1 MDKRLKTLSQWIRKS
16 TRRSRGLLVPVS
28 GGSDSALIFWLLNQ
42 ACPEKTLG
50 VFVGKNLR
58 NKAWFESVGTIRQLP
73 APRGK
78 EDKEARRWATFA
90 SIAIAEDRWLVGSR
104 NRSEQALGN
113 FSLSS
118 RIATFLPLAGVWK
131 SDVME
136 LCAIAQVPK
145 QITDSSRRAD
155 PDCGR
160 PKELAEIPLELIDVF
175 LKAKE
180 GGAKRKT
187 LRALT
192 TAQIKYL
199 DGVYEVNQF
208 RRHLPVVGP
217 EVGTQN

>member
-1 MDKRLKTLSQWIRKS
+1 MDKRLTTLIAWLRKS
-16 TRRSRGLLVPVS
+16 TRRSGGILVPVS
-28 GGSDSALIFWLLNQ
+28 GGSDSALIFWLFNQ

-58 NKAWFESVGTIRQLP
+58 CREWFESVGTVRQLS
-73 APRGK
+73 APRSN

-90 SIAIAEDRWLVGSR
+90 SIAIAENRWLVGSR
-104 NRSEQALGN
+104 NRSEQVMGN

-136 LCAIAQVPK
+136 LCKLAGVPTAV
-145 QITDSSRRAD
+145 TDSSRRAD

-160 PKELAEIPLELIDVF
+160 PQELAEIPLELIDVF
-175 LKAKE
+175 LKAKT
-180 GGAKRKT
+180 GKAPKKT
-187 LRALT
+187 MNSLT
-192 TAQIKYL
+192 AAQRKYL
-199 DGVYEVNQF
+199 NGVYTVNQF

-217 EVGTQN
+217 EIGSAT

>member
-1 MDKRLKTLSQWIRKS
+1 MDKRLKTLIAWLRKS
-16 TRRSRGLLVPVS
+16 TRRAHGVLVPVS
-28 GGSDSALIFWLLNQ
+28 GGSDSALIFWLFNQ

-50 VFVGKNLR
+50 VFSGTNLR
-58 NKAWFESVGTIRQLP
+58 SREWFESVGTIRRIP

-90 SIAIAEDRWLVGSR
+90 SIAIDEQRWLVGSR
-104 NRSEQALGN
+104 NRSEMVMGN

-136 LCAIAQVPK
+136 LCALAGVPK
-145 QITDSSRRAD
+145 AVTDSSRRAD

-175 LKAKE
+175 LKVKT
-180 GGAKRKT
+180 GAAPKKT

-192 TAQIKYL
+192 AAQVKYL
-199 DGVYEVNQF
+199 NGVFNVNQF

-217 EVGTQN
+217 QI

>member
-1 MDKRLKTLSQWIRKS
+1 MDERLKTLIAWIKKS
-16 TRRSRGLLVPVS
+16 TRRANGVLVPVS
-28 GGSDSALIFWLLNQ
+28 GGSDSALIFWLFNQ

-50 VFVGKNLR
+50 VFSGSKLR
-58 NKAWFESVGTIRQLP
+58 SREWFESVGTIRRIP

-78 EDKEARRWATFA
+78 EDKEARRWATFS
-90 SIAIAEDRWLVGSR
+90 SIAIAENRWMVGSR
-104 NRSEQALGN
+104 NRSEQVMGN

-136 LCAIAQVPK
+136 LCSIAGVPK
-145 QITDSSRRAD
+145 AITDSSRRAD

-175 LKAKE
+175 LKAKQS
-180 GGAKRKT
+180 GVKRNQLK
-187 LRALT
+187 ALT
-192 TAQIKYL
+192 RPQIDYL
-199 DGVYEVNQF
+199 ERVYAVNQF

-217 EVGTQN
+217 EIGSAT